1 MRKFKSVF
9 IILFALLFLSAC
21 NGKTVFE
28 NESVLTQTS
37 ETTSSKEET
46 IPDVEDDGLGKN
58 DFAVIPE
65 KVDVGKKI
73 YVSGEL
79 EKEQYADE
87 ILKLEEVLNAYS
99 YNISLTVSAVDGSKY
114 LCYNTNEGIFGAC
127 TVKAAYSLYACL
139 QTEQGNGDLQTMLT
153 YQEKHYEPG
162 TGDMQYS
169 PFGTQFTVATAL
181 NKSMSI
187 SDNVGYM
194 MLVDYFGRDGYN
206 AFVKKLGCE
215 SLVIKP
221 TVWSL
226 KTRSDDLVK
235 IWCEIYNYFKT
246 DTEYSRFLYESCT
259 NTANNYLT
267 ASLKNI
273 DYSHK
278 QGSNRTGDWLSYSD
292 AGIVWK
298 GETPYI
304 IAVLTDA
311 PGASNYNSETFS
323 QIINIVHNS
332 LF

>member
-1 MRKFKSVF
+1 MRKLKSLC
-9 IILFALLFLSAC
+9 IILC
-21 NGKTVFE
+21 
-28 NESVLTQTS
+28 VLTVLTACSGEKSIKFESSFTESDENSSLNQEIS
-37 ETTSSKEET
+37 ENLKDENSNPIT
-46 IPDVEDDGLGKN
+46 
-58 DFAVIPE
+58 FAVIPE
-65 KVDVGKKI
+65 KVDTGKSI

-79 EKEQYADE
+79 KQEQFADD
-87 ILKLEEVLNAYS
+87 ILKLEQLLDGYTNS
-99 YNISLTVSAVDGSKY
+99 ISLTVADVKGSKY
-114 LCYNTNEGIFGAC
+114 LCYNTTEGIFGAC

-139 QTEQGNGDLQTMLT
+139 QMEKGTGNLQIPII
-153 YQEKHYEPG
+153 YEEKHYESG

-169 PFGTQFTVATAL
+169 PFGTQFTIGTAL

-206 AFVKKLGCE
+206 AFVKELGCE

-246 DTEYSRFLYESCT
+246 DTEYSHFLYDSCT
-259 NTANNYLT
+259 NTANDYIT
-267 ASLKNI
+267 SSLNDV

-278 QGSNRTGDWLSYSD
+278 QGSNRTGEWLSYSD

-298 GETPYI
+298 DENPYI

-311 PGASNYNSETFS
+311 AGYSAYQAEIFA
-323 QIINIVHNS
+323 QIIDIVHNS

>member
-1 MRKFKSVF
+1 MRKLKSLC
-9 IILFALLFLSAC
+9 IIFC
-21 NGKTVFE
+21 
-28 NESVLTQTS
+28 VLTVLTACSGEKNIKS
-37 ETTSSKEET
+37 ESDFTESDGNSSLNQEISENVEEDILNPIT
-46 IPDVEDDGLGKN
+46 L
-58 DFAVIPE
+58 AVIPE
-65 KVDVGKKI
+65 KVDTGKSI

-79 EKEQYADE
+79 KREEFADD
-87 ILKLEEVLNAYS
+87 ISKLEQLLDGYTN
-99 YNISLTVSAVDGSKY
+99 NISLTVSAVNGSKY
-114 LCYNTNEGIFGAC
+114 LCYNTSEGIFGAC
-127 TVKAAYSLYACL
+127 TVKVAYSLYVCL
-139 QTEQGNGDLQTMLT
+139 QMEQGTGDLQTPII
-153 YQEKHYEPG
+153 YEEKHYESG

-169 PFGTQFTVATAL
+169 PFGTQFTVGTAL

-206 AFVKKLGCE
+206 EFVKELGCE

-235 IWCEIYNYFKT
+235 IWCEIYNYFET
-246 DTEYSRFLYESCT
+246 DTEYSHFLYDSCT

-267 ASLKNI
+267 ASLKNT

-298 GETPYI
+298 DENPYI
-304 IAVLTDA
+304 IAVVTDA
-311 PGASNYNSETFS
+311 AGHSAYQAEIFA
-323 QIINIVHNS
+323 QIIDIVHNS